1 MPTQKQQREAARRHL
16 ERQLQARQARAAR
29 RKQVTLISS
38 ILGTLLVIALIVT
51 LVIVTS
57 GGDDKKNQAA
67 SIGRGSSSPSTSAA
81 PASTSSGAA
90 CDNSQ
95 PTKVTVHRAKGP
107 KVTFDGVTVEGAT
120 DLTGKPVVSAK
131 NTKPATKLAVK
142 DLVVGKGKAA
152 TPTSCVT
159 IQYDGVLFT
168 NGKEFDSS
176 WSRGETA
183 QFPLTGVVPGF
194 TQGIGGTTGV
204 APMKPGGRRII
215 IVPAALGYGS
225 QAQGAIP
232 ANSTL
237 VFVVDLKSIDS

>member
-1 MPTQKQQREAARRHL
+1 VPTQKQQREAARRHL

-38 ILGTLLVIALIVT
+38 ILGTLLVIALVVT

-57 GGDDKKNQAA
+57 NDDPKKQAA
-67 SIGRGSSSPSTSAA
+67 SNGSGSKSATTSAA

-90 CDNSQ
+90 CDNSS
-95 PTKVTVHRAKGP
+95 PTKVTVHRAKGA

-176 WSRGETA
+176 WSRGQTA
-183 QFPLTGVVPGF
+183 QFSLTGVVPGF

-225 QAQGAIP
+225 QAQGSIP

>member
-1 MPTQKQQREAARRHL
+1 VPTQKQQREAARRHL

-38 ILGTLLVIALIVT
+38 ILGTLLVIALVVT

-57 GGDDKKNQAA
+57 NDDPKKQAA
-67 SIGRGSSSPSTSAA
+67 SNGSGSKSATTSAA

-90 CDNSQ
+90 CDNSS
-95 PTKVTVHRAKGP
+95 PTKVTVHRAKGA

-142 DLVVGKGKAA
+142 DLVVGKGQAA

-204 APMKPGGRRII
+204 APMKAGGRRII

-225 QAQGAIP
+225 QAQGSIP